1 MNLNKLGLKKDQ
13 LNYFEE
19 HYEDSFQ
26 LGRVS
31 FVGKNHFKVIMKNGE
46 YLAEIT
52 QKLVI
57 NDMIPVI
64 GDWVVIN
71 DLDNFKLIIGIL
83 PRFSELKR
91 QSKVHETISQY
102 IATNLDEV
110 FVVMGLDG
118 DFNLNRLERYVMQI
132 TESRANPIIILN
144 KLDTVDNYQEK
155 VQLVKQRLEDVP
167 VIATSVTMKTNLN
180 KIKDR
185 FYEGMTATLVGSS
198 GVGKSSIA
206 NYLMGK
212 DALKV
217 NSTRESDSKG
227 RHTTTHRGLYFVNPE
242 GLIID
247 TPGMR
252 SLAIYGDKNDLHTS
266 FKDISEF
273 AQSCK
278 FNDCSHEEE
287 PGCRVQEAIENGELD
302 EDRLNNYKKLLK
314 EIEYN
319 ESKTS
324 KKALA
329 EKKEEWKNKTKRYKN
344 HNKIIY

>member
-167 VIATSVTMKTNLN
+167 VIVTSVTMKTNLN

-185 FYEGMTATLVGSS
+185 FYEGMTAT
-198 GVGKSSIA
+198 
-206 NYLMGK
+206 
-212 DALKV
+212 
-217 NSTRESDSKG
+217 
-227 RHTTTHRGLYFVNPE
+227 
-242 GLIID
+242 
-247 TPGMR
+247 
-252 SLAIYGDKNDLHTS
+252 
-266 FKDISEF
+266 
-273 AQSCK
+273 
-278 FNDCSHEEE
+278 
-287 PGCRVQEAIENGELD
+287 
-302 EDRLNNYKKLLK
+302 
-314 EIEYN
+314 
-319 ESKTS
+319 
-324 KKALA
+324 
-329 EKKEEWKNKTKRYKN
+329 
-344 HNKIIY
+344 